1 MATQATDSNWH
12 KQISNVDEGPYGII
26 KRVYWLKPFKTYTM
40 SSLWRAIK
48 MEEK

>member
-1 MATQATDSNWH
+1 MILSKKVSMNEIRSNFVE
-12 KQISNVDEGPYGII
+12 KGKVEI
-26 KRVYWLKPFKTYTM
+26 RFLKPFKTYTM